1 MLGFI
6 LLHLM
11 WFGSALW
18 GRGLSPPYLLL
29 TAHAR
34 SGRTMPLGMGGVERW
49 ISPVTFCF
57 MSCGTVLNSRN
68 GPSTGAS
75 SLSGSTKKLQ
85 IPLTPLCW
93 VTSNLTVATI
103 SAVLK
108 LFMPNKIFRCLTPYP
123 GICQKLE
130 QDNEQLKQNVSW
142 LFFWANGLK
151 AGNIA
156 VWVSCIDTVGMDF
169 YRGSNI

>member
-1 MLGFI
+1 MPCGAGDCHPLPSSSQ
-6 LLHLM
+6 LM
-11 WFGSALW
+11 QEVAGPSHWAWVEWKAGSHQ
-18 GRGLSPPYLLL
+18 LLL
-29 TAHAR
+29 FVLCLV
-34 SGRTMPLGMGGVERW
+34 GLY
-49 ISPVTFCF
+49 
-57 MSCGTVLNSRN
+57 LNSHN

-85 IPLTPLCW
+85 IPLMSLCW
-93 VTSNLTVATI
+93 VTSNLTAATI

-108 LFMPNKIFRCLTPYP
+108 LFLPNKIFRCLTTYP

-142 LFFWANGLK
+142 LFFWDNGLK
-151 AGNIA
+151 AGNIIA